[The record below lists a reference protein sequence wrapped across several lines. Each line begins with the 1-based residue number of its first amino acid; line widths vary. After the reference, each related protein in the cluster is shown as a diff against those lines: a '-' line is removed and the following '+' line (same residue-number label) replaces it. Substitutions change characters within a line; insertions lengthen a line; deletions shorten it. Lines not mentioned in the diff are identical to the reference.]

1 MISKEEI
8 SNIDLQNI
16 IENETGQRF
25 DRHNKIC
32 CPFHNEDTAS
42 FIVKKYQDKDRYYCF
57 GCGEHGDAVDYIKK
71 YKNMNYI
78 EACNY
83 LNIEPNEE
91 YGKLMTLVEK
101 VEETINRIDF
111 KDSNDKPLKYMH
123 TYIFVDQYNNPIYF
137 EAKFKDSSNKSTS
150 RFLSIDK
157 DNKIIPSRGVDAIPY
172 NFHKLLEGLKNK
184 KDIFIVE
191 GAKDADTLNYMGYTT
206 TSFKGV
212 TKFDYSIFEDAKI
225 YVIPDTGIAGEK
237 YKDDLYYK
245 LKDHV
250 KEFNVIYPKGL
261 SELGNNKDITDYF
274 KSGKT
279 LDNFKAAL
287 SDKWDYIKNK
297 NFKYVT
303 KEGFPKKIWENFER
317 ICELNNITIKYN
329 ELSKK
334 LEFQGDIFNLK
345 NNSVACMEDLYSL
358 CVKFNFNIS
367 KSNLRDFVFRV
378 SQANSYNP
386 AKDYFEQCYKNWNH
400 KEGYIQQLASTI
412 ITADDYDD
420 NFKLLL
426 LKKWLIGTA
435 NIAYNDGTQNM
446 NGILVIQGKQGLGKT
461 RWIKTLLPNPQWIDT
476 DKLINP
482 KKVDDVIDVTSA
494 LIVEL
499 GELKTS
505 LKKDTVDALK
515 MFFTRTKDR
524 YRRPYGMN
532 SEEYP
537 RVTSFYATINNN
549 EFLEDSTGNRRY
561 WCINVTNIIV
571 DHNIDIGQLWGEV
584 MHLLRDKKEP
594 HWLSKEEEQQLYLVN
609 SNFEVKTEADSRV
622 MDTFNWS
629 APKEC
634 WIYKTFTQIC
644 NELGIKPNTESRNTL
659 MRLGA
664 TPPPNNKTFRIKGY
678 DGAKRW
684 WLVPPV
690 NFTIEDDNSTEID
703 SNEFEDIQQEL
714 AF

>member
-1 MISKEEI
+1 MASKEEI
-8 SNIDLQNI
+8 SKIDLKSV
-16 IENETGQRF
+16 IERETGLKL

-32 CPFHNEDTAS
+32 CPFHSDDRPS

-57 GCGEHGDAVDYIKK
+57 GCGEHGDVVDYIQK
-71 YKNMNYI
+71 YKNMSYI
-78 EACNY
+78 DACNY
-83 LNIEPNEE
+83 LNIEVDKEH
-91 YGKLMTLVEK
+91 GKLMSLLEK
-101 VEETINRIDF
+101 VEKSIKKINF
-111 KDSNDKPLKYMH
+111 KDDDNKPLRHIH
-123 TYIFVDQYNNPIYF
+123 TYIFVDQYNKPIYF

-150 RFLSIDK
+150 RFLSI
-157 DNKIIPSRGVDAIPY
+157 NNEGNIIPSRGVDAVPY
-172 NFHKLLEGLKNK
+172 NLYRLLEGLKNK

-191 GAKDADTLNYMGYTT
+191 GAKDADTLNYMGYIA

-212 TKFDYSIFEDAKI
+212 TNFDYSIFKDAR
-225 YVIPDTGIAGEK
+225 VFCTPDTGVPGEK

-250 KEFNVIYPKGL
+250 KEFNVIYPNGWDKL
-261 SELGNNKDITDYF
+261 PSNFDITDWF

-279 LDNFKAAL
+279 LDDFKAAL
-287 SDKWDYIKNK
+287 NDKWDYIKNR

-317 ICELNNITIKYN
+317 ICELNHITIKYN

-334 LEFQGDIFNLK
+334 LEFEGNIFNLK

-358 CVKFNFNIS
+358 CIKFNFNVS

-386 AKDYFEQCYKNWNH
+386 ARDYFEECYKNWNH
-400 KEGYIQQLASTI
+400 KEGYIKQLAETI
-412 ITADDYDD
+412 ITSSDYDN

-435 NIAYNDGTQNM
+435 NISFNDGTQNM
-446 NGILVIQGKQGLGKT
+446 NGVLVIQGKQGLGKT
-461 RWIKTLLPNPQWIDT
+461 RWIKTLLPNTKWIDT
-476 DKLINP
+476 DKFINP

-505 LKKDTVDALK
+505 LKKDTIDTLK

-561 WCINVTNIIV
+561 WCINATNIIV
-571 DHNIDIGQLWGEV
+571 EHNIDINQLWGEV
-584 MHLLRDKKEP
+584 MYLLKDKKEP
-594 HWLSKEEEQQLYLVN
+594 HWLSKEEEQQLYIIN
-609 SNFEVKTEADSRV
+609 SNFEVKTEADASI
-622 MDTFNWS
+622 MDNLNWS
-629 APKEC
+629 APQEY
-634 WIYKTFTQIC
+634 WIYKTFSQVC
-644 NELGIKPNTESRNTL
+644 NELEIKPNTESRNAL
-659 MRLGA
+659 IKLGA
-664 TPPPNNKTFRIKGY
+664 VPPPNNKTFRVNGYKGS
-678 DGAKRW
+678 KRW

-690 NFTIEDDNSTEID
+690 NFTIPDDNSTEL
-703 SNEFEDIQQEL
+703 SDIEPKEVQEVIS
-714 AF
+714 F

>member
-1 MISKEEI
+1 MTKEEFK
-8 SNIDLQNI
+8 NIDLKNL
-16 IENETGQRF
+16 IESETGQRF
-25 DRHNKIC
+25 DGNNKMLS
-32 CPFHNEDTAS
+32 PFVSEKTPS
-42 FIVKKYQDKDRYYCF
+42 FSIYFNRKNNKWMFKDF
-57 GCGEHGDAVDYIKK
+57 SSGEGGDCIDFYMK
-71 YKNMNYI
+71 YKNVRYI
-78 EACNY
+78 DACKY

-91 YGKLMTLVEK
+91 YGRLMTLVEK
-101 VEETINRIDF
+101 VEIAIKQLNF
-111 KDSNDKPLKYMH
+111 KDSNDNPLKHIH
-123 TYIFVDQYNNPIYF
+123 TYIFVDQYNKPIYF
-137 EAKFKDSSNKSTS
+137 EAKFKDIANKSTS
-150 RFLSIDK
+150 RFLSINNDG
-157 DNKIIPSRGVDAIPY
+157 NVIPKREADAVPY
-172 NFHKLLEGLKNK
+172 NFYTLLDGLKNN

-191 GAKDADTLNYMGYTT
+191 GAKDADTLIHFGYLA

-212 TKFDYSIFEDAKI
+212 TEFDYSIFKDAI
-225 YVIPDTGIAGEK
+225 VYCCPDTGHPGEK

-245 LKDHV
+245 LKDYA
-250 KEFNVIYPKGL
+250 KEFNVIYPKGW
-261 SELGNNKDITDYF
+261 NKFPSNFDITDYF
-274 KSGKT
+274 QSGGT
-279 LDNFKAAL
+279 LNDFKAAL
-287 SDKWDYIKNK
+287 IDKWDYIKNR

-303 KEGFPKKIWENFER
+303 KEGFPKKIWENFQR
-317 ICELNNITIKYN
+317 ICELNHITIRYN

-334 LEFQGDIFNLK
+334 LEFEGNIFSLK

-386 AKDYFEQCYKNWNH
+386 ARDYFEECYKNWNH
-400 KEGYIQQLASTI
+400 EEGYIRQLADTI
-412 ITADDYDD
+412 ITSDDYDN

-435 NIAYNDGTQNM
+435 NISFNDGTQNM
-446 NGILVIQGKQGLGKT
+446 NGILVIQGNQGLGKT
-461 RWIKTLLPNPQWIDT
+461 RWIKTLLPNSQWIDT

-524 YRRPYGMN
+524 YRRPYGTN
-532 SEEYP
+532 AEEYP

-549 EFLEDSTGNRRY
+549 EFLEDNTGNRRY

-571 DHNIDIGQLWGEV
+571 DHNIDISQLWGEI
-584 MHLLRDKKEP
+584 MHLLKDKKEP
-594 HWLSKEEEQQLYLVN
+594 HWLNKEEEQQLYIVN

-622 MDTFNWS
+622 MDNLNWS
-629 APKEC
+629 APNEY
-634 WIYKTFTQIC
+634 WLYKTFTQVC
-644 NELGIKPNTESRNTL
+644 NELDIKPNTESRNTL
-659 MRLGA
+659 MKLGA
-664 TPPPNNKTFRIKGY
+664 IPPPNNKTFRAN
-678 DGAKRW
+678 GASKRW

-690 NFTIEDDNSTEID
+690 NFSIEDDDSIEIAD
-703 SNEFEDIQQEL
+703 IKPKEIQQKIL
-714 AF
+714 I